1 MLIKINKK
9 DFKAEVRLPESKSIS
24 NRALMICAYGGF
36 DFSSID
42 ALSEADDTR
51 MLIENLQLI
60 QQAVTHDLPTIIH
73 CGNAGTVFRFL
84 VSYLASFQGNWI
96 LTGDERMKSRPV
108 SDLVNGL
115 KQLGA
120 NIQYVEKEGFAP
132 LHIQGKQLQGGKTMV
147 SMEKSSQFASSLV
160 LAAPTWKNGLELELS
175 GNLSSMPYLE
185 MSLNVMKW
193 FGAHVVVSNRIIH
206 ILPLEYKKKHLTVE
220 PDWSAA
226 AFWFELVALSE
237 GGELLIKDLSSNS
250 LQGDKEMV
258 SMFSQLGVEAF
269 EEPDGLLIFK
279 TGKIAKKL
287 QFDLHDHPDMLPAL
301 AATCAGLKVQAR
313 FTGLENLK
321 YKESDRTAA
330 LQTELLKIGCRFDKI
345 TEGVFDLHPKTQITD
360 LQSVYFQTYHDHRM
374 AMALSPLAMVI
385 GAVTIE
391 NPSVVVKSYPHFF
404 KELNHTQAV
413 TLIEPL

>member
-24 NRALMICAYGGF
+24 NRALMICTYGGF
-36 DFSSID
+36 DFSSIA
-42 ALSEADDTR
+42 ALSEADDTQ
-51 MLIENLQLI
+51 MLIRNLHLI
-60 QQAVTHDLPTIIH
+60 QQGANRNLLTTIH

-84 VSYLASFQGNWI
+84 VTYLASVHGDWM
-96 LTGDERMKSRPV
+96 LTGDERMKARPV
-108 SDLVNGL
+108 SDLVDSL

-120 NIQYVEKEGFAP
+120 NIQYAEKEGFAP
-132 LHIQGKQLQGGKTMV
+132 LRIHGKKLQGGKTKV
-147 SMEKSSQFASSLV
+147 SMKKSSQFASSLV

-185 MSLNVMKW
+185 MSVNLMKW
-193 FGAHVVVSNRIIH
+193 YGANIIVNNRIIH
-206 ILPLEYKKKHLTVE
+206 ILPLEYKKNTLTVE

-226 AFWFELVALSE
+226 AFWFELVAMSE
-237 GGELLIKDLSSNS
+237 GGELLIKNLSFNS

-269 EEPDGLLIFK
+269 QEPDGLLVFK

-287 QFDLHDHPDMLPAL
+287 QFDLQNHPDMLPAL

-330 LQTELLKIGCRFDKI
+330 LQVELQKIGCRFI
-345 TEGVFDLHPKTQITD
+345 QISEGVFDLYPENQNTD
-360 LQSVYFQTYHDHRM
+360 LQFIHFKTYHDHRM
-374 AMALSPLAMVI
+374 AMALSPLAMVSN
-385 GAVTIE
+385 AVTIE
-391 NPSVVVKSYPHFF
+391 NPSVVVKSYPNFWI
-404 KELNHTQAV
+404 ELNHTQAF
-413 TLIEPL
+413 TINEQQ